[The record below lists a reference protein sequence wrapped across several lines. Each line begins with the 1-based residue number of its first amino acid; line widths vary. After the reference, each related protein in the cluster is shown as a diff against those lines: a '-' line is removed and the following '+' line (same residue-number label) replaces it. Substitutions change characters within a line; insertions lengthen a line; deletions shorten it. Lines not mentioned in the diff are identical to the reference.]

1 MRAVIFEVPHWNLK
15 ERARRT
21 PLCPV
26 RFHGARHCHALERA
40 AERARRASERRD
52 HAHLRAA
59 SRDAGNPRGVA
70 PKNRRDGEAVRLKF
84 PAVFATIRRMLETP
98 VPAKKPIGFHAK
110 LELTKNAAQTN
121 RPSINS
127 RK

>member
-40 AERARRASERRD
+40 AERARRTSERRD
-52 HAHLRAA
+52 HADLRAA

-70 PKNRRDGEAVRLKF
+70 PKNRRDGEAVRREISGYFRNYSADAGNTSASEK
-84 PAVFATIRRMLETP
+84 TDRI
-98 VPAKKPIGFHAK
+98 
-110 LELTKNAAQTN
+110 
-121 RPSINS
+121 S
-127 RK
+127 RKTRTHRELCPNQ